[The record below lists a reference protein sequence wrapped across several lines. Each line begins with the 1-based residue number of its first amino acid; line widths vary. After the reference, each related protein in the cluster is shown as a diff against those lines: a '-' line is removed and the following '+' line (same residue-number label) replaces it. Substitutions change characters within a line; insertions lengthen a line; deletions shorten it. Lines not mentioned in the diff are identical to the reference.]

1 MLIDKEKCI
10 RCGQCIP
17 YCPMGCIS
25 KTDDGVAINTD
36 ECVECE
42 ICRNAKVC
50 PRDALYMPKLE
61 YPRTLRSQ
69 FSNPLIPHP
78 DTGVPGRGTEEMK
91 TNDVTGRFPRG
102 KAGIAIEL
110 GRPGTGTRLRDVQT
124 IAMAVAPYAKYGFEP
139 HNPVTV
145 LMLDGSGKLRDE
157 VLNEKTLSAI
167 VELEVDQTDVLPVFN
182 ALRDAQ
188 KDISTVLI
196 LPADLSRMK
205 AVPLQLLQKK
215 LVISSPLMEKRMLVS
230 ENPAIRRIDYVTYI
244 TSLRHRRK
252 PKG

>member
-10 RCGQCIP
+10 KCGMCIP

-25 KTDDGVAINTD
+25 KTEEGVVINTD

-61 YPRTLRSQ
+61 FPRTLRSQ

-91 TNDVTGRFPRG
+91 TNDVTGRFKRG

-124 IAMAVAPYAKYGFEP
+124 IAMAVAPYAKNGFEP

-145 LMLDGSGKLRDE
+145 LMVDKKTGKLRDD
-157 VLNEKTLSAI
+157 VLDEKTLSAI
-167 VELEVDQTDVLPVFN
+167 VELEVDQTDVLPVFD
-182 ALRDAQ
+182 ALKEAQ
-188 KDISTVLI
+188 KNISTVFSVDLAC
-196 LPADLSRMK
+196 LLEPDESCPAAIIAAEAGYKLSLNGKTNVGLGR
-205 AVPLQLLQKK
+205 PLFK
-215 LVISSPLMEKRMLVS
+215 E
-230 ENPAIRRIDYVTYI
+230 D
-244 TSLRHRRK
+244 
-252 PKG
+252 

>member
-1 MLIDKEKCI
+1 MHIDKEKCI

-188 KDISTVLI
+188 KDISTVFSVDLACR
-196 LPADLSRMK
+196 LEPDESCPAAIIAEEAGYKLSLNGK
-205 AVPLQLLQKK
+205 TNVGLG
-215 LVISSPLMEKRMLVS
+215 
-230 ENPAIRRIDYVTYI
+230 
-244 TSLRHRRK
+244 K
-252 PKG
+252 PRYKED